1 MLYCIYSFYLTFGC
15 SNATD
20 DGFFHCLWTTCSRER
35 RGMRYYRYES
45 ALTAKRSCVMRIQ
58 YYYFRKA
65 LTDIESKGNPNPKLK
80 IQLCV
85 KQSYNSAFL
94 AEDGKD

>member
-1 MLYCIYSFYLTFGC
+1 
-15 SNATD
+15 
-20 DGFFHCLWTTCSRER
+20 
-35 RGMRYYRYES
+35 
-45 ALTAKRSCVMRIQ
+45 MRIQ

-65 LTDIESKGNPNPKLK
+65 VTDIESKGNPNPKLK

-94 AEDGKD
+94 AEDGKDWNRLQLEEQGQLFKVPSWQVMVYFPFDVFVLVF